1 MIVDE
6 LVERN
11 IKEGAEQEQTVDI
24 GIALAGLP
32 VGNGLAREVDLFRQ
46 LLLRK
51 RERGAMRLDLIAE
64 FHKCLLCVSF
74 DLPQG

>member
-1 MIVDE
+1 MFGVVS
-6 LVERN
+6 LTMGN
-11 IKEGAEQEQTVDI
+11 SGF
-24 GIALAGLP
+24 P
-32 VGNGLAREVDLFRQ
+32 VGNGLARDVDLFRQ

-51 RERGAMRLDLIAE
+51 RERGAMCLDLITE